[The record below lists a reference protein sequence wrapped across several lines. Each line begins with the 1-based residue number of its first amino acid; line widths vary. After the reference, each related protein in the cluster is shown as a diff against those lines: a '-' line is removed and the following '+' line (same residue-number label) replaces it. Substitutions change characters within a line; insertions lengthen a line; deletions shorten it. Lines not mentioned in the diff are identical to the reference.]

1 MTKAPSARRL
11 TLFMCVAQILTLLA
25 MLVYAAQLPRLREA
39 WSLTNTEAGWIASA
53 LFVGYMIAVPVL
65 TSLTDRVDPK
75 RIYLLGVL
83 LVAAGSAGFGAFAD
97 DFASA
102 LAFQAV
108 TGTGIAGTY
117 MPGLKGLLDQI
128 DPAQHSRANAFYAG
142 GFGLGI
148 ALSFPFSD
156 GIAAWLGWPYAFFSA
171 AIAALAAGLLVQ
183 AVLPRAAPAAPL
195 QRRRRLLDF
204 RPVLRNRAVMAYSIG
219 YGLHC
224 WELFGLRTWVVA
236 LLVYAESLHG
246 AAPTLLGP
254 AIIAAVM
261 TFLGVPVN
269 IVGNELAMRFNRRRV
284 ISLVM
289 CGSALACV
297 SIGLTPALSYWAVA
311 FFCLL
316 HGCVV
321 ALDSVALTAGALG
334 HAEPGYR
341 GATMALH
348 SMIGFGGGTLGPL
361 AFGWVLDMAGGET
374 PMGWWLAFAHMGVL
388 ALAGAILMA
397 LLKPPSIAGD
407 RQ

>member
-1 MTKAPSARRL
+1 MAKASSARRL
-11 TLFMCVAQILTLLA
+11 TLLMCVAQILTLLS
-25 MLVYAAQLPRLREA
+25 MLVYAAQLPDLRA
-39 WSLTNTEAGWIASA
+39 LWSLSNTEAGWIASA
-53 LFVGYMIAVPVL
+53 LFVGYMVAVPVL

-75 RIYLLGVL
+75 RIYLLGTL

-97 DFASA
+97 GFTSA
-102 LAFQAV
+102 VAFQAV
-108 TGTGIAGTY
+108 TGAGIAGTY

-128 DPAQHSRANAFYAG
+128 DPAHHSRANAFYAG

-156 GIAAWLGWPYAFFSA
+156 GIAAWLGWPYAFFAA
-171 AIAALAAGLLVQ
+171 AIAALAAGLLAQ
-183 AVLPRAAPAAPL
+183 AVLPRALPAAPA

-236 LLVYAESLHG
+236 LLVYAQSRHG
-246 AAPTLLGP
+246 VAPALVGP
-254 AIIAAVM
+254 AVVAAAM

-284 ISLVM
+284 ISAVM
-289 CGSALACV
+289 LGSALMCFA
-297 SIGLTPALSYWAVA
+297 IGLTPALSYGAVA
-311 FFCLL
+311 LFCLL
-316 HGCVV
+316 HGGVV

-374 PMGWWLAFAHMGVL
+374 PLGWWFAFAHMGVL
-388 ALAGAILMA
+388 ALAGTVLMA
-397 LLKPPSIAGD
+397 VLKPPPIAGD
-407 RQ
+407 RS